1 MSAEPTDISKT
12 KVTSHINTCT
22 FIYIVAIV
30 LNNCIQFV
38 KHSRAADTLPYE
50 LYNVCFATVTYY
62 IQ

>member
-1 MSAEPTDISKT
+1 MSAKSTDISKT

-30 LNNCIQFV
+30 LNCIQFV
-38 KHSRAADTLPYE
+38 EHSRAADTLPYE